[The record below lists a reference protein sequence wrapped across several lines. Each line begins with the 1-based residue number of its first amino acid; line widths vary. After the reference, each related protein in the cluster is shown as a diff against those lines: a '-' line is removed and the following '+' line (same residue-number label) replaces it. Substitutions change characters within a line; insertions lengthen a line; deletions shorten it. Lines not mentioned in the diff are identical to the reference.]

1 MSARDSQEI
10 WSGFWELPQDPGAVW
25 QMDLVLLPMW
35 GKSEEGDEPRLEIAW
50 TAFCLEVPG
59 GAVGMSRFAPDPDL
73 ALGLDVLGTVARS
86 ALHRPRRIEVS
97 DPALAGDLRAALTL
111 VGSDGIEIDLRD
123 ELPELRRVFG
133 AFRER
138 IAGSALPGYL
148 SVPGVTPEA
157 VESFARAAARFFEAA
172 PWRLFGTADMVEVE
186 VRTEAADA
194 PGIVWLSLLG
204 KLSEK
209 AVIAFEERASDDAET
224 YEDEGDGIRREP
236 EAGSGSRLPWVLPFL
251 PPAQVPLDDLELWK
265 RRGFP
270 LARPEAYPILLRP
283 REVGHVD
290 TIERPEAG
298 RLACFEGMLELLAS
312 VTEQEIDRG
321 KIERE
326 VATAAGPLRLIL
338 RVDGLPLDEEEVL
351 EIAGSDPDP
360 RVRAENLLTRVEGS
374 SRRSMLLARRAL
386 GIWPD
391 CAEAY
396 VVLGD
401 CIQEREAAVSLY
413 LQGEAAGRR
422 ALGEE
427 LLRTEAGRLGEV
439 PDATWYL
446 TVLLRLGETLR
457 ELDLH
462 EEAVLPLRELL
473 RLDVLD
479 GRKARYLLV
488 DSLLHLDR
496 GEELDKLFGSYRDVS
511 AFWTWPQALL
521 AFRREG
527 DSAAARD
534 LLQVALKGNRL
545 VPRALLEPAP
555 VPAGD
560 FPLPRILPAGS
571 REEALFYAARGHALW
586 AATPGALPWL
596 GVNTGMP
603 LGVSRPDEHPE
614 KGPKGRK
621 KKRSW

>member
-10 WSGFWELPQDPGAVW
+10 WSGFWELPQEPGAVW

-35 GKSEEGDEPRLEIAW
+35 ERSEEGDETRLEIAW

-59 GAVGMSRFAPDPDL
+59 GAVGMSRFAPDREPGL
-73 ALGLDVLGTVARS
+73 ALDVLGTVARS
-86 ALHRPRRIEVS
+86 ARHRPRRIEVS
-97 DPALAGDLRAALTL
+97 DPALADDLRAVLAE
-111 VGSDGIEIDLRD
+111 GEIEIDLRD

-133 AFRER
+133 AFRQR

-148 SVPGVTPEA
+148 SVPGVIPEA

-186 VRTEAADA
+186 ARTEAAEA
-194 PGIVWLSLLG
+194 PVILWLSFLG
-204 KLSEK
+204 KLLEK
-209 AVIAFEERASDDAET
+209 AIIAFDEPESDDD
-224 YEDEGDGIRREP
+224 EDEEEAIWAEP
-236 EAGSGSRLPWVLPFL
+236 EVGSGSGLPWVLPFL
-251 PPAQVPLDDLELWK
+251 PPGQVPLDDLELWK

-270 LARPEAYPILLRP
+270 LAQPDAYPILLRP
-283 REVGHVD
+283 RVD
-290 TIERPEAG
+290 HEDAIERPEPG
-298 RLACFEGMLELLAS
+298 RLAHFEGMLELFAG

-321 KIERE
+321 EVERE

-338 RVDGLPLDEEEVL
+338 RVDGLPLDEDEVL

-360 RVRAENLLTRVEGS
+360 RVRAENLLTRVEGA

-386 GIWPD
+386 AIWPD

-401 CIQEREAAVSLY
+401 CTQERDVAIRLY

-422 ALGEE
+422 ALGED
-427 LLRTEAGRLGEV
+427 LLRAEAGRLGEIRE
-439 PDATWYL
+439 AAWYL
-446 TVLLRLGETLR
+446 TILLRLGETLR
-457 ELDLH
+457 EMERH
-462 EEAVLPLRELL
+462 EEAVVPLRELL

-479 GRKARYLLV
+479 GRRARYLLA

-496 GEELDKLFGSYRDVS
+496 GKELDQLFGRYRDAS

-527 DSAAARD
+527 DSVAARE
-534 LLQVALKGNRL
+534 LLRVAFRGNRF
-545 VPRALLEPAP
+545 VPQALLEPP
-555 VPAGD
+555 PIPAED
-560 FPLPRILPAGS
+560 FPLPRILPKGS

-586 AATPGALPWL
+586 AAAPGALAWL
-596 GVNTGMP
+596 GANTGMP
-603 LGVSRPDEHPE
+603 RDVIRPDTHPGNGG
-614 KGPKGRK
+614 KKRK
-621 KKRSW
+621 KTRRW

>member
-1 MSARDSQEI
+1 MSAGDSREI
-10 WSGFWELPQDPGAVW
+10 WSGFWELPQEPGAVW

-35 GKSEEGDEPRLEIAW
+35 EKSEEGDEARLEIAW

-59 GAVGMSRFAPDPDL
+59 GAVGMSRFAPERER
-73 ALGLDVLGTVARS
+73 ALGLDVLSAVARS
-86 ALHRPRRIEVS
+86 SLHRPRRIEVS
-97 DPALAGDLRAALTL
+97 DPALADDLRAALAPA
-111 VGSDGIEIDLRD
+111 GGEGIEVALRD

-186 VRTEAADA
+186 ARTEASDA
-194 PGIVWLSLLG
+194 PVILWLSLLG

-209 AVIAFEERASDDAET
+209 AVIAFDQPEREGGEGM
-224 YEDEGDGIRREP
+224 EDETWREP
-236 EAGSGSRLPWVLPFL
+236 EAGGGELPWVLPFL

-265 RRGFP
+265 RRGLP
-270 LARPEAYPILLRP
+270 LARPGAYPILLRP
-283 REVGHVD
+283 RIESD
-290 TIERPEAG
+290 DAIERPEPR
-298 RLACFEGMLELLAS
+298 RLAHFEGMLELFGSL
-312 VTEQEIDRG
+312 TEQEIDRG
-321 KIERE
+321 EVERE
-326 VATAAGPLRLIL
+326 VATAAGPLRLTV

-360 RVRAENLLTRVEGS
+360 RVRAENLLARVEGT
-374 SRRSMLLARRAL
+374 SRRSLLLARRAL
-386 GIWPD
+386 RIWPD

-401 CIQEREAAVSLY
+401 CTQEREAAVTLY

-422 ALGEE
+422 ALGED
-427 LLRTEAGRLGEV
+427 LLRAEAGRLGEIRE
-439 PDATWYL
+439 AAWYL

-457 ELDLH
+457 EIGHH
-462 EEAVLPLRELL
+462 EEAVVPLRELL
-473 RLDVLD
+473 RLDAMD
-479 GRKARYLLV
+479 GRRARYLLI

-496 GEELDKLFGSYRDVS
+496 RAELEQLFGRYRDAS

-527 DSAAARD
+527 DSADARG
-534 LLQVALKGNRL
+534 LLRRAFQGNRF

-555 VPAGD
+555 VPAED
-560 FPLPRILPAGS
+560 SPLPRILATGS

-586 AATPGALPWL
+586 AATPGALSWL
-596 GVNTGMP
+596 GINTEAVRQPGAH
-603 LGVSRPDEHPE
+603 DERGR
-614 KGPKGRK
+614 KRK
-621 KKRSW
+621 KK

>member
-35 GKSEEGDEPRLEIAW
+35 ERSDEGDETRLEIAW

-59 GAVGMSRFAPDPDL
+59 GAVGMSRFAPDL
-73 ALGLDVLGTVARS
+73 ELSLGLDVLGSVAHS
-86 ALHRPRRIEVS
+86 AQHRPRRIEVS
-97 DPALAGDLRAALTL
+97 DPALADELRTALASGGGGIEVDLR
-111 VGSDGIEIDLRD
+111 E

-138 IAGSALPGYL
+138 ISRSALPGYL

-157 VESFARAAARFFEAA
+157 VESFAHAAARFFEAA

-186 VRTEAADA
+186 ARTEASDA
-194 PGIVWLSLLG
+194 PVTLWLSFLG

-209 AVIAFEERASDDAET
+209 AVIAFDEPESD
-224 YEDEGDGIRREP
+224 EDEDDEDEEDEMWGEP
-236 EAGSGSRLPWVLPFL
+236 EAESGSGLPWVLPFL
-251 PPAQVPLDDLELWK
+251 PPGQVPLDDLELWK

-270 LARPEAYPILLRP
+270 LAQPDAYPILLRP
-283 REVGHVD
+283 RVEHAD
-290 TIERPEAG
+290 AIERPEPG
-298 RLACFEGMLELLAS
+298 RLAHFEGMLALFAS

-321 KIERE
+321 EVERE
-326 VATAAGPLRLIL
+326 VATAAGPLRLTL
-338 RVDGLPLDEEEVL
+338 RVDGLPLDEDEVL

-360 RVRAENLLTRVEGS
+360 RVRAENLLTRAEGA

-386 GIWPD
+386 RIWPD

-401 CIQEREAAVSLY
+401 CTQERGAAVSLY

-422 ALGEE
+422 ALGED
-427 LLRTEAGRLGEV
+427 LLRAETGRLGEIRE
-439 PDATWYL
+439 AAWYL

-457 ELDLH
+457 EMADH
-462 EEAVLPLRELL
+462 ETAVVPLGELL

-479 GRKARYLLV
+479 GRRARYLLA

-496 GEELDKLFGSYRDVS
+496 GEELDRLFGRYRDAS

-527 DSAAARD
+527 DSAAARE
-534 LLQVALKGNRL
+534 LLRVAFHGNRF
-545 VPRALLEPAP
+545 VPQVLLEPP
-555 VPAGD
+555 PIPAED
-560 FPLPRILPAGS
+560 FPLPRILPTGS

-586 AATPGALPWL
+586 AAAPGALSWL
-596 GVNTGMP
+596 GANTGMP
-603 LGVSRPDEHPE
+603 LNVSRPDAHPD
-614 KGPKGRK
+614 KGGKGRK